1 MWLFAFESTVSE
13 LTPICTARLSTFKQA
28 FRGCVSVLKS
38 NKLFPLYIFSLNPL
52 TNLNRCDI
60 IPLVDIIF
68 ADVAELADALDS
80 GSSESNF
87 IWVQVPSSAPV
98 PRSAIA
104 LLGNF
109 TLWGFFNFCRIG
121 GEDLADKNTGRKI
134 IAQNK
139 KAYHDYFVDE
149 KYEAGIQLFGT
160 EVKSLRKGQ
169 VNLKDSYCEI
179 NGGEI
184 FATGIH
190 ISPYEQGN
198 IFNRDPLRDRKLL
211 MHKREIMKLH
221 GLVGQKGFSIIPL
234 SLYFSGSYVKVELG
248 LCRGKKLYD
257 KRDSQAKKDSDRNIE
272 RYSKNKNADF

>member
-1 MWLFAFESTVSE
+1 M
-13 LTPICTARLSTFKQA
+13 
-28 FRGCVSVLKS
+28 
-38 NKLFPLYIFSLNPL
+38 
-52 TNLNRCDI
+52 
-60 IPLVDIIF
+60 
-68 ADVAELADALDS
+68 
-80 GSSESNF
+80 
-87 IWVQVPSSAPV
+87 
-98 PRSAIA
+98 
-104 LLGNF
+104 
-109 TLWGFFNFCRIG
+109 
-121 GEDLADKNTGRKI
+121 ADKNTGRKI

-234 SLYFSGSYVKVELG
+234 SLYFGGSYVKVELG

-257 KRDSQAKKDSDRNIE
+257 KRDAQAKKDSDRNIE
-272 RYSKNKNADF
+272 RYSKSKNADF